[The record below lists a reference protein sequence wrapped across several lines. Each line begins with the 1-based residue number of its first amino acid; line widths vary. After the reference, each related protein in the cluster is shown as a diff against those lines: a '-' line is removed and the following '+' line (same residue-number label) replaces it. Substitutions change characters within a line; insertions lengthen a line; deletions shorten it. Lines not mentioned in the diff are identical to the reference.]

1 MKKSALTQDEHN
13 RIADAIRSA
22 EARTSGEII
31 CVLARSSDGYFY
43 PAAFAVTIALMLAS
57 LIAAVALERMWV
69 ILPMWQFA
77 AAQLLA
83 LVTALLLLWRWPA
96 LRIRFVPRAL
106 RYRRA
111 HRNAVEQFLA
121 RNIHVTENRTGVLI
135 FLSLAERYAEVIA
148 DAGINAHVPQER
160 WNAIVAD
167 LISHAARGDIV
178 GGYEGAIAACGDM
191 LAEAFPPASG
201 NENELDD
208 HLVEI

>member
-1 MKKSALTQDEHN
+1 MKKRVLSETEHH
-13 RIADAIRSA
+13 RVADAIRDVES
-22 EARTSGEII
+22 RTSGEVI

-57 LIAAVALERMWV
+57 LIAAVVVERMWI

-83 LVTALLLLWRWPA
+83 LVTALLLLWRLPA
-96 LRIRFVPRAL
+96 LRIRLVPRAL

-111 HRNAVEQFLA
+111 HRNAIEQFLA

-135 FLSLAERYAEVIA
+135 FLSLAERYAEVVA

-160 WNAIVAD
+160 WDAVVSD
-167 LISHAARGDIV
+167 LIAHAARGDIA
-178 GGYEGAIAACGDM
+178 GGYEAAVRACGEM
-191 LAEAFPPASG
+191 LADAFPPTVG
-201 NENELDD
+201 DENELDD

>member
-1 MKKSALTQDEHN
+1 MKKSALTKEKHN
-13 RIADAIRSA
+13 RIADAIRTA

>member
-1 MKKSALTQDEHN
+1 MKKSALTQEEHN
-13 RIADAIRSA
+13 RIADAIRTA

-57 LIAAVALERMWV
+57 LIAAVVLERMWV
-69 ILPMWQFA
+69 IVPMWQFA
-77 AAQLLA
+77 AAQILA
-83 LVTALLLLWRWPA
+83 LATALLLLWRWPA

-111 HRNAVEQFLA
+111 HRNAIEQFLA

-148 DAGINAHVPQER
+148 DAGINVHVSQER

-178 GGYEGAIAACGDM
+178 GGYEGAVAACGDM

>member
-1 MKKSALTQDEHN
+1 MKKSALTQEEHN
-13 RIADAIRSA
+13 RIADAIRTA

-43 PAAFAVTIALMLAS
+43 PAAFAVTIALMLTS

-83 LVTALLLLWRWPA
+83 LATALLLLWRWPA

-148 DAGINAHVPQER
+148 DAGINAHVPQVR

-178 GGYEGAIAACGDM
+178 GGYEGAVAACGDM